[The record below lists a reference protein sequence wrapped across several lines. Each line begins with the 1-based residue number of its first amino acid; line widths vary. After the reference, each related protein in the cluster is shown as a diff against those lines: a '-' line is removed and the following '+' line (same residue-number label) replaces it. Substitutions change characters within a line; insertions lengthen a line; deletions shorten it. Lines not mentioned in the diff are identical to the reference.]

1 MRRHITGL
9 LGAVA
14 LAAGTLAA
22 AAPASAAAPAT
33 TAAAVG
39 TPAGPGRATERG
51 DRPAGLPGTTATAVA
66 GPAGPGSATAGAGL
80 PAAAVA
86 AGPGRASAR
95 SAPGGAGAAGGDV
108 PAEFGSDWHDPVT
121 AGPAV
126 ARPGTRACE
135 VTLAEARFRDF
146 TPYRGD
152 YAPPTACGPAPW
164 AKVVLRLDGKV
175 KGRQYDRLGNL
186 TLGGVEILRTSTP
199 QPSPDGITWAVEKDV
214 TRYRDTLSRPQPVEM
229 LIGNVVD
236 DTYTGVI
243 DVKVTLTFYAA
254 ERGPGRP
261 AAPDTPDRV
270 LPLTTPAVTTPRNT
284 ERLLAEV
291 YATGSG
297 GGCEEYWYL
306 TTPDAAPYSCKA
318 ADGPHREVRVLV
330 DGQLA
335 GIAAPFPTVW
345 TGGWSN
351 PFLWYVTPG
360 LRAFDVQPVVYDLT
374 PYAALL
380 NDGRPHRIEVSVA
393 GVPAGQS
400 GWSTPAN
407 LLLWQDEAR
416 AVVTGALTRHDEGE
430 PANSSR
436 WTPGTEHRLDT
447 EGGHRLTVA
456 GYLDTSHGRITT
468 TVGREVRGTS
478 VHRWTDGEAL
488 DALTATW
495 TDRES
500 VTRGA
505 TTTRTE
511 RTYTMDGATTLGAGD
526 RLRTVLSLGDRA
538 DTVTLRGG
546 RPVDSSRLDDR
557 YTGDATY
564 TTNVP
569 RDQRHAVGTTT
580 ARHRLYGAGAPGGC
594 YDRTVATAQGTV
606 TVDRRR
612 C

>member
-1 MRRHITGL
+1 MRRHRIRIMGL
-9 LGAVA
+9 LGALT
-14 LAAGTLAA
+14 LAAGVLAGPAA
-22 AAPASAAAPAT
+22 AAGAT
-33 TAAAVG
+33 
-39 TPAGPGRATERG
+39 P
-51 DRPAGLPGTTATAVA
+51 
-66 GPAGPGSATAGAGL
+66 
-80 PAAAVA
+80 PAAAA
-86 AGPGRASAR
+86 AATP
-95 SAPGGAGAAGGDV
+95 
-108 PAEFGSDWHDPVT
+108 PAEFGTDWHDPLT
-121 AGPAV
+121 AAPPV
-126 ARPGTRACE
+126 ERPPTRSCE
-135 VTLAEARFRDF
+135 VTLAEAQFRDF
-146 TPYRGD
+146 TPYKGS
-152 YAPPTACGPAPW
+152 YAPPAACGRSAW

-199 QPSPDGITWAVEKDV
+199 EPSPDGIAWSVEKDV
-214 TRYRDTLSRPQPVEM
+214 TAYRDTLSRPQPVEM
-229 LIGNVVD
+229 LIGNVVN

-254 ERGPGRP
+254 EGRTAP
-261 AAPDTPDRV
+261 ADTPDLV

-306 TTPDAAPYSCKA
+306 TVPDAAPYSCKA
-318 ADGPHREVRVLV
+318 ADGPYREVRISV

-335 GIAAPFPTVW
+335 GLAAPFPTVW

-360 LRAFDVQPVVYDLT
+360 PRAFDVQPLRYDLT

-407 LLLWQDEAR
+407 LLLWQDHGR
-416 AVVTGALTRHDEGE
+416 PVVTGALTRHEEGAPE
-430 PANSSR
+430 GGTH
-436 WTPGTEHRLDT
+436 WTPAPGPGAEHRLDT

-456 GYLDTSHGRITT
+456 GHLDTSHGRVTT
-468 TVGREVRGTS
+468 TVTRAVRATS
-478 VHRWTDGEAL
+478 AHRWTEGEDR
-488 DALTATW
+488 DALTASW
-495 TDRES
+495 SDDES

-505 TTTRTE
+505 TTTRTQ
-511 RTYTMDGATTLGAGD
+511 RAYTMDGETTLGAGD

-546 RPVDSSRLDDR
+546 REVDRTRLDDR
-557 YTGDATY
+557 YTGDASY
-564 TTNVP
+564 TANVP
-569 RDQRHAVGTTT
+569 REQRHAIGTTT
-580 ARHRLYGAGAPGGC
+580 ARYRLYGSTAGDGC
-594 YDRTVATAQGTV
+594 YDRTVTTAQGTV
-606 TVDRRR
+606 TEDRRR

>member
-33 TAAAVG
+33 TAAAVAAP
-39 TPAGPGRATERG
+39 TGPGRATERG
-51 DRPAGLPGTTATAVA
+51 PAGLPGTTATAVA

-80 PAAAVA
+80 PAAAVAA

-360 LRAFDVQPVVYDLT
+360 LRAFDVQPVLYDLT